1 MSNGNLNKAIRE
13 TKKKSP
19 TKKAHEV
26 LAYPKEIAFWE
37 SERGLNLIEGW
48 ARDGLTNEQIAT
60 AMGVSVTTLW
70 RWLKASAKMENSIMH
85 ARNEIDFEIENT
97 LFKTARGFIY
107 EEQTVTK
114 DGDIVTVQ
122 RYQPPNLEAQKFILT
137 NRKNG
142 KWKARQD
149 VNVNA
154 DVNAK
159 LSKSD
164 ILADEFFGGGDN

>member
-1 MSNGNLNKAIRE
+1 MSNGFLDKAIRE

-19 TKKAHEV
+19 IKTVANPLV
-26 LAYPKEIAFWE
+26 YPKTIDFWSGKE
-37 SERGLNLIEGW
+37 GLLMIEGW
-48 ARDGLTNEQIAT
+48 ARDGLSNEQICKNI
-60 AMGVSVTTLW
+60 GICVDTLCQW
-70 RWLKASAKMENSIMH
+70 GKKRPEITDRLMH
-85 ARNEIDFEIENT
+85 ARNVVDFEIENI
-97 LFKTARGFIY
+97 LFKTATGFSY
-107 EEQTVTK
+107 QEETVTK
-114 DGDIVTVQ
+114 DGDIVTVTK
-122 RYQPPNLEAQKFILT
+122 YQPPNLEAQKFILT